1 MASTFARNLRATPTD
16 AEMQLWL
23 RLRRKQLYG
32 LRCRRQHPMGIYVV
46 DFFCA
51 DAKLII
57 EVDGGQH
64 ADDSDRRTAWLEAR
78 GYRVIRF
85 WNNEVLTNIDG
96 VLLAI
101 AEAAHTAPPPV
112 GADASPTSPSW
123 EKALQISP
131 DTP

>member
-1 MASTFARNLRATPTD
+1 MASTFARNLRTTPTD
-16 AEMQLWL
+16 AEMHLWS

-32 LRCRRQHPMGIYVV
+32 LRFRRQHPMGIYVV

-64 ADDSDRRTAWLEAR
+64 ADDSDRRTVWLEPR

-85 WNNEVLTNIDG
+85 WNNEVLTNIDS
-96 VLLAI
+96 VLSAI
-101 AEAAHTAPPPV
+101 AEAARTAPPPV
-112 GADASPTSPSW
+112 DAGASPTSPSRG
-123 EKALQISP
+123 EALRTLP
-131 DTP
+131 DTL

>member
-1 MASTFARNLRATPTD
+1 MVSAFARNLRATPTD
-16 AEMQLWL
+16 AEMRLWSH
-23 RLRRKQLYG
+23 LRRKQLHG
-32 LRCRRQHPMGIYVV
+32 LRFRRQHPMGIYIV

-64 ADDSDRRTAWLEAR
+64 ADEGDRRAAWLEGR

-85 WNNEVLTNIDG
+85 WNNEVLNNIDG

-101 AEAAHTAPPPV
+101 AELARTAPPPV
-112 GADASPTSPSW
+112 DAGAPPTSPSRG
-123 EKALQISP
+123 EALQSP
-131 DTP
+131 RSP